1 MSPAPPRATNKNR
14 PPTDDRHPDDG
25 GEEQGERRP
34 VGLVDA
40 VAEAAVLGAC
50 LQNPET
56 YFDVCLELVEEDFG
70 VGAHRLIWRA
80 MVNCDLQGKPL
91 DAVTVGDELTRAGD
105 LGRAGG
111 RQRLLDLIA
120 GVPAALE
127 NSGAHVDI
135 VRDRSLARHVMGAA
149 RSIAGEVNQPATTG
163 PDALEFA
170 EQQVFALG
178 NRQSGDGTIHI
189 AQAVPEMLASLAKA
203 RNKLLLGH
211 STGFNELDKRTAG
224 LQGGQ
229 LIILAARPGMG
240 KSAMALQLARNVC
253 ETSGDPVLFFS
264 YEMSHDELLIRMLS
278 GSIGVPL
285 HDLRQGN
292 LPHEAERDLSAA
304 AQRMMALNLHINDK
318 PPATI
323 SGLRSMVR
331 RRARRGPL
339 AAVVIDYIQ
348 LMSGD
353 GRGRDENRT
362 QEIGAISR
370 GLKMLARELDIP
382 VIGLSQ
388 LNRSLEQRPNKRP
401 MLSDLRESGSLEQD
415 ADSVWFLY
423 RPSVYDASADPTG
436 AELIIGKQR
445 QGATGHFPLIF
456 DAPLA
461 RYRDAPAGAT
471 VPTTATPTVEPGR
484 GRGGGGFF

>member
-1 MSPAPPRATNKNR
+1 M
-14 PPTDDRHPDDG
+14 
-25 GEEQGERRP
+25 
-34 VGLVDA
+34 
-40 VAEAAVLGAC
+40 LGAC
-50 LQNPET
+50 LQNPDT
-56 YFDVCLELVEEDFG
+56 YFDVCQDLVEEDFG
-70 VGAHRLIWRA
+70 VAGHRMIWRA
-80 MVNCDLQGKPL
+80 MVNCELQGKPL
-91 DAVTVGDELTRAGD
+91 DVVTVADELTRAGD
-105 LGRAGG
+105 LRVAGG
-111 RQRLLDLIA
+111 RDRLDDLVA

-127 NSGAHVDI
+127 HAGAHVDI
-135 VRDRSLARHVMGAA
+135 VRDRSLLRHVMGAA
-149 RSIAGEVNQPATTG
+149 RSIATEVNKPDADG
-163 PDALEFA
+163 ADALEYA

-211 STGFNELDKRTAG
+211 STGFVELDRRTAG

-264 YEMSHDELLIRMLS
+264 YEMSHDELLIRMLA

-285 HDLRQGN
+285 HELRQGN
-292 LPHEAERDLSAA
+292 LPHEAERDMSAA
-304 AQRMMALNLHINDK
+304 AQRMMALNLHINDR
-318 PPATI
+318 PPQTI

-339 AAVVIDYIQ
+339 AAVVVDYIQ

-353 GRGRDENRT
+353 GRGGRDENRV
-362 QEIGAISR
+362 QEIGQISR

-388 LNRSLEQRPNKRP
+388 LNRGLEQRPNKRP

-423 RPSVYDASADPTG
+423 RPSVYDASVDPG
-436 AELIIGKQR
+436 AAELIIGKQR
-445 QGATGHFPLIF
+445 QGATGSFPLLF

-461 RYRDAPAGAT
+461 RYRDAPPGTTA
-471 VPTTATPTVEPGR
+471 PTTATPPVDTGR
-484 GRGGGGFF
+484 GRGGFF